1 MFLIL
6 VDVIEAK
13 DVRMLDQLHD
23 GDLALHLADK
33 NRHTDTATVRAQD
46 VTPCT
51 ILAFHHG
58 RSLVWH
64 HSRSLVRAGHDCA
77 MKHPRVNGLMLN
89 PV

>member
-33 NRHTDTATVRAQD
+33 NRHTVTTATVRVQN

-51 ILAFHHG
+51 ILAFYHIMGGPKWHHG
-58 RSLVWH
+58 RC
-64 HSRSLVRAGHDCA
+64 LVRAGHDI
-77 MKHPRVNGLMLN
+77 
-89 PV
+89 